1 MSKLHQAA
9 PHESGL
15 RHADGRALY
24 VDDLPLPEG
33 ALVAGVLVSPHAHAR
48 ILSRDAST
56 ARSMEGVEAILFADD
71 IPGSNLV
78 GPIVHDEPL
87 LAEGTVHAVGQSVAL
102 IVADSLA
109 TCRAA
114 ATAIDIEYEPLP
126 AILNVRDAIDAG
138 SFLTEPHTIQRGDP
152 EQALQGAALQFAG
165 EYDNGG
171 QDHFYLETQSA
182 LAIPEENG
190 NVRLLSS
197 TQHPSEVQSMAAAVL
212 GLGRNR
218 VTCEVP
224 RMGGAFGG
232 KESQATQYACLAA
245 LGAMHTGQAVKL
257 WLNRD
262 EDMLWTGNRHPFHSR
277 YEAGFDADGLL
288 VAFKVRIWSDGGW
301 SQDLSGPVLDRA
313 LFHLDNAYFIPNLHF
328 EGRAARTNLA
338 PNTAFRGFGGPQGM
352 LVVEDALNRAAEKL
366 GIDPAEIRRRN
377 YYGEAPRNT
386 TPYGQE
392 VSDCRLERIHDE
404 LAESSDYSARRQAI
418 DAFNKESRWLKRG
431 IALGPVKFGISFTA
445 SMLNQAGALVLVYA
459 DGTVQLNHGGTEMGQ
474 GLHSKMLTICSH
486 ELGVPIEAVRVMHT
500 ATDKV
505 PNTSATAAS
514 SGSDLNGQA
523 VRNACLAIRDR
534 LRPVAAELLGLA
546 GNGSE
551 LDFADGKIAQPGGPA
566 LPFAQVSQEA
576 WLRQISLSATG
587 YYRTPDIAYDR
598 DAGRGKPFH
607 YFAYGSSVTEVE
619 VNGLTGE
626 HRVTRVD
633 ILHDVGDS
641 LVPTIDIGQVEG
653 GYIQGLGWLTA
664 EELVWDDA
672 GSLITHS
679 PSTYKIPA
687 VGDAPVDFRVDLLAD
702 APQHDVIHGS
712 KAVGEPPLMLAISA
726 VTALRHAILAFA
738 EADFDL
744 HFPVPATPEAILRGI
759 EAARASSGAA
769 LHSPGSG
776 ASPSDEAASAANNG
790 SSSSNGQAQGTNEEP
805 SAPASAAEPSDPS
818 PSTPDTR

>member
-1 MSKLHQAA
+1 
-9 PHESGL
+9 
-15 RHADGRALY
+15 
-24 VDDLPLPEG
+24 
-33 ALVAGVLVSPHAHAR
+33 
-48 ILSRDAST
+48 
-56 ARSMEGVEAILFADD
+56 EA
-71 IPGSNLV
+71 
-78 GPIVHDEPL
+78 L
-87 LAEGTVHAVGQSVAL
+87 LADHEVHAVGQSVAL
-102 IVADSLA
+102 VVADSLA

-114 ATAIDIEYEPLP
+114 SEAIEIDYEPLP
-126 AILNVRDAIDAG
+126 AILNVRDAIEAG
-138 SFLTEPHTIQRGDP
+138 SFLTEPHCIRRGDP
-152 EQALQGAALQFAG
+152 DTALQGAALRLSG

-171 QDHFYLETQSA
+171 QDHFYLETQAA

-190 NVRLLSS
+190 NLKLLSS

-245 LGAMHTGQAVKL
+245 LGAMHTGRAVKL

-262 EDMLWTGNRHPFHSR
+262 QDMLWTGNRHPFHSR
-277 YEAGFDADGLL
+277 YEAGFDAEGRLL
-288 VAFKVRIWSDGGW
+288 AFKVRIWSDGGW

-313 LFHLDNAYFIPNLHF
+313 LFHLDNAYFIPHLEF

-352 LVVEDALNRAAEKL
+352 LVVEDALNRAAERL
-366 GIDPAEIRRRN
+366 DIDPAEIRRRN
-377 YYGEAPRNT
+377 YYGDAPRDT
-386 TPYGQE
+386 TPYGQ
-392 VSDCRLERIHDE
+392 VITDCRLARIHDE
-404 LAESSDYSARRQAI
+404 LTSSADYRARQEAI
-418 DAFNKESRWLKRG
+418 DTFNQGSRWVKR
-431 IALGPVKFGISFTA
+431 ALGFGPVKFGISFTA

-486 ELGVPIEAVRVMHT
+486 ELGVPSESVRVMHT

-514 SGSDLNGQA
+514 SGSDLNGEA
-523 VRNACLAIRDR
+523 VREACKAIRER
-534 LRPVAAELLGLA
+534 LRPIAAGLLGLEGA
-546 GNGSE
+546 GDD
-551 LDFADGKIAQPGGPA
+551 LDFADGHIGQEGGPS

-607 YFAYGSSVTEVE
+607 YFAYGSAITEVE
-619 VNGLTGE
+619 VHGLTGE
-626 HRVTRVD
+626 FRVTRVD
-633 ILHDVGDS
+633 ILHDAGDS

-653 GYIQGLGWLTA
+653 GYIQGLGWLTT
-664 EELVWDDA
+664 EELVWDSA
-672 GSLITHS
+672 GALVTHS

-687 VGDAPVDFRVDLLAD
+687 VGDAPVDFRVALLTD
-702 APQHDVIHGS
+702 ARQQDVIHGS

-726 VTALRHAILAFA
+726 VTALRQAILAFA
-738 EADFDL
+738 SPGFDL
-744 HFPVPATPEAILRGI
+744 HFPVPATPEAVLRAV
-759 EAARASSGAA
+759 EAARRSGVEATDRSPENGELRSHGSSGHSDNGSAA
-769 LHSPGSG
+769 RS
-776 ASPSDEAASAANNG
+776 ASASDEST
-790 SSSSNGQAQGTNEEP
+790 SSSSPE
-805 SAPASAAEPSDPS
+805 SSAAPPS
-818 PSTPDTR
+818 PTTTTPDTP